1 MHTIADD
8 LRMGVI
14 NALVE
19 RTRNGQIKWLYA
31 PQKDIYWC
39 KIGDMG
45 FYYDSVEG
53 KIVHGGHSWRLG
65 DNEAKLVTTTIERE
79 LEYTGRS
86 EVHAALLQALKDQQM
101 SGE

>member
-1 MHTIADD
+1 MDIIAND
-8 LRMGVI
+8 LRIGVI

-39 KIGDMG
+39 KIGDMA
-45 FYYDSVEG
+45 FYYDSTEG
-53 KIVHGGHSWRLG
+53 KIVHDQHRWQLSNSEARL
-65 DNEAKLVTTTIERE
+65 LTTTIERE